1 MKGINIDKK
10 FFIACAAGAIYF
22 IISMMRLPGN
32 DSDGIIVICF
42 AMILLVL
49 PFIIP
54 KSMLKVE
61 KDG

>member
-1 MKGINIDKK
+1 
-10 FFIACAAGAIYF
+10 
-22 IISMMRLPGN
+22 MMRLPGN